1 MKRTKQDEG
10 EDRAFAAPAVGGT
23 KRRAPRPAAAKK
35 PQNDAGGPSLADSK
49 SDSPTDAGV
58 LLDSQ
63 SEPTATPS
71 SAAVAEAPHSSAA
84 MPDAAHPRGS
94 EPRASE
100 TVALAARGNGPVDLV
115 ACQERIG
122 HTFRD
127 ESILLAALTH
137 ASGAAHRL
145 ASNERLEFLGDAILG
160 FIVCDTL
167 YRIFPESLEG
177 DLTRIKS
184 VVVSRETCGRISEH
198 LGLTEFLIVGKG
210 LAVNSAIPVSVLS
223 DLFES
228 IVAAIYLDGGI
239 EPARRFVSRW
249 MDPEIAQV
257 SSGAQGANHK
267 SLLQQLSQRDFG
279 VTPTYEV
286 MEESGPD
293 HSKSFHVSAFIG
305 ERRYTPAW
313 GRNKKEAE
321 QRAASNA
328 LVELRAAGVGIA
340 DAGRRG

>member
-1 MKRTKQDEG
+1 MTRTKQDEG
-10 EDRAFAAPAVGGT
+10 EDRAVGAPSAGGGGK
-23 KRRAPRPAAAKK
+23 KRATRLAAAKK
-35 PQNDAGGPSLADSK
+35 PPTDGGGPSLADSK

-58 LLDSQ
+58 LLDPQ
-63 SEPTATPS
+63 CEPTATPA
-71 SAAVAEAPHSSAA
+71 SAAVAEAP
-84 MPDAAHPRGS
+84 PLRGS

>member
-1 MKRTKQDEG
+1 MKTKQGEG
-10 EDRAFAAPAVGGT
+10 AERAVAQPSVGGVT
-23 KRRAPRPAAAKK
+23 KKRPARPAAAKK
-35 PQNDAGGPSLADSK
+35 PQADGAAPSRLERQGDWPDDSPADSLA
-49 SDSPTDAGV
+49 
-58 LLDSQ
+58 
-63 SEPTATPS
+63 EPASFPS
-71 SAAVAEAPHSSAA
+71 TAAVADTPAL
-84 MPDAAHPRGS
+84 RGNELRGN
-94 EPRASE
+94 EPGAI
-100 TVALAARGNGPVDLV
+100 AARGDKPVDLV

-127 ESILLAALTH
+127 ETILLAALTH

-177 DLTRIKS
+177 DLTRVKS
-184 VVVSRETCGRISEH
+184 VVVSRETCGRISEQ

-210 LAVNSAIPVSVLS
+210 LAVNSAVPVSVLS

-228 IVAAIYLDGGI
+228 VVAAIYLDGGI

-249 MDPEIAQV
+249 MEPEIAQV